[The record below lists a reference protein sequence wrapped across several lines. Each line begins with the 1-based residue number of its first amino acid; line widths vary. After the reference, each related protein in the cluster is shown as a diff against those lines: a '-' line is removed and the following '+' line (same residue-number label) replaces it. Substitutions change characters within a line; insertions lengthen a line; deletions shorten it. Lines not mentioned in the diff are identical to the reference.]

1 MVSKTAW
8 GLELDTATQTSSL
21 DLADN
26 ARGEVA
32 DLLDLQLSPLGLAAM
47 DALAPQSGQTIV
59 DIGCGAGQTVQQLA
73 SRVGPRGHVIGVD
86 IAPRVL
92 EVARSRT
99 AGLSQVQL
107 IQADAAA
114 IALPDKMADGVY
126 SRFGVMAL
134 DDPVA
139 AFANFRRI
147 TRAGGRLAFVCWR
160 SLEENEL
167 DLVPLQAA
175 GLDIPIDKTP
185 FKFERRDYLLDL
197 LQSAG
202 FAQIKIEAFD
212 ARVSIGNLDAMMA
225 VLTKVGALG
234 KLLREAPALVPR
246 VEHKVRA
253 ALVADA
259 SDRDI
264 SLKAATWIVTAT
276 A

>member
-1 MVSKTAW
+1 MV
-8 GLELDTATQTSSL
+8 
-21 DLADN
+21 
-26 ARGEVA
+26 

-47 DALAPQSGQTIV
+47 DALAPQPGQTIV
-59 DIGCGAGQTVQQLA
+59 DIGCGAGQTVEQLA
-73 SRVGPRGHVIGVD
+73 KRVGPRGHVIGVD

-99 AGLSQVQL
+99 ADLSQVQL

-114 IALPDKMADGVY
+114 LTLPDQMADGVY

-175 GLDIPIDKTP
+175 GLDIPIDRTP
-185 FKFERRDYLLDL
+185 FKFERRDYLLDVL
-197 LQSAG
+197 RSAG
-202 FAQIKIEAFD
+202 YAKIAIEAFD
-212 ARVSIGNLDAMMA
+212 ARVSSGNLDAMMT

-234 KLLREAPALVPR
+234 KLLRETPALLSS
-246 VEHKVRA
+246 VEPKVRA
-253 ALVADA
+253 VLMAGAR
-259 SDRDI
+259 DRDI
-264 SLKAATWIVTAT
+264 SLKAATWIVSA
-276 A
+276 AA

>member
-1 MVSKTAW
+1 MDSPTAREFELAMAAQVS
-8 GLELDTATQTSSL
+8 SS
-21 DLADN
+21 DLGDH
-26 ARGEVA
+26 ARAEVA
-32 DLLDLQLSPLGLAAM
+32 DLLDLQLSPIGLAAM
-47 DALAPQSGQTIV
+47 DALDPQPGQTIV
-59 DIGCGAGQTVQQLA
+59 DIGCGAGQTTQQLA
-73 SRVGPRGHVIGVD
+73 NRVGSLGRVIGVD
-86 IAPRVL
+86 IALRVL
-92 EVARSRT
+92 DVARSRT
-99 AGLSQVQL
+99 ATLAQVQL
-107 IQADAAA
+107 IQADAATL
-114 IALPDKMADGVY
+114 ALPDEMADGVY

-139 AFANFRRI
+139 AFANFRRM
-147 TRAGGRLAFVCWR
+147 TRRGGRLAFVCWR

-175 GLDIPIDKTP
+175 GLDIEIDKTP
-185 FKFERRDYLLDL
+185 YKFERRDYLLDL

-212 ARVSIGNLDAMMA
+212 ARVSSGNLDAMMA

-234 KLLREAPALVPR
+234 KLLREAPALVSR
-246 VEHKVRA
+246 VEPKVRA